1 MAENNNMGLPS
12 ININLGLDKLV
23 ETVANATGL
32 TALGTIMNARGEAKA
47 QSILAKKKAENDA
60 EVEILHLQGKEKVAQ
75 YVLARN
81 TQKIENVGEILA
93 KAEQHFSPDEE
104 VSNEPVDKDWMNRFL
119 DIAETIS
126 DDEMRD
132 LWARILAGEVKRPT
146 TYSLRTLDVLRNITK
161 TEAELIVKSS
171 NFIVGNSICTEDFA
185 LTLDE
190 QLLLDDMG
198 IIYGEQLYTKLISS
212 TGKMQFPLNRQM
224 LLWIYAPVNL
234 HMSIKCHKLT
244 KAGRDILNLI
254 QENDYVDFA
263 INLAQHLKKQGAQG
277 VTVNK
282 ILAIKGTEI
291 ECDSEEIDL
300 LNISE

>member
-1 MAENNNMGLPS
+1 MGLPV
-12 ININLGLDKLV
+12 NVTLGLDKLF

-32 TALGTIMNARGEAKA
+32 TALGTIINAHGEAKA
-47 QSILAKKKAENDA
+47 QSILAKKKAESDA
-60 EVEILHLQGKEKVAQ
+60 EVEILRMQGKEKVAQ
-75 YVLARN
+75 YVMSRN

-132 LWARILAGEVKRPT
+132 LWARVLAGEVKRPT

-171 NFIVGNSICTEDFA
+171 NYIVGNSICTENFA

-198 IIYGEQLYTKLISS
+198 IIYGEQLYTSLISS

>member
-1 MAENNNMGLPS
+1 MGLPS

-93 KAEQHFSPDEE
+93 KAQQQFSPDEE
-104 VSNEPVDKDWMNRFL
+104 VSNEPVNKDWMTRFL

-132 LWARILAGEVKRPT
+132 LWARVLAGEVKRPT

-198 IIYGEQLYTKLISS
+198 IIYGEQLYTSLIPS

-291 ECDSEEIDL
+291 ECDAEEIDL

>member
-93 KAEQHFSPDEE
+93 KAQQQFSPDEE
-104 VSNEPVDKDWMNRFL
+104 VSNEPVNKDWMTRFL

-132 LWARILAGEVKRPT
+132 YRSA
-146 TYSLRTLDVLRNITK
+146 
-161 TEAELIVKSS
+161 
-171 NFIVGNSICTEDFA
+171 
-185 LTLDE
+185 
-190 QLLLDDMG
+190 M
-198 IIYGEQLYTKLISS
+198 
-212 TGKMQFPLNRQM
+212 
-224 LLWIYAPVNL
+224 
-234 HMSIKCHKLT
+234 
-244 KAGRDILNLI
+244 
-254 QENDYVDFA
+254 
-263 INLAQHLKKQGAQG
+263 
-277 VTVNK
+277 
-282 ILAIKGTEI
+282 
-291 ECDSEEIDL
+291 
-300 LNISE
+300 

>member
-1 MAENNNMGLPS
+1 MGLPVYVT
-12 ININLGLDKLV
+12 LGLDKLF

-32 TALGTIMNARGEAKA
+32 TALGTIINAHGEAKA
-47 QSILAKKKAENDA
+47 QSILAKKKAESDA
-60 EVEILHLQGKEKVAQ
+60 EVEILRMQGKEKVAQ
-75 YVLARN
+75 YVMSRN

-132 LWARILAGEVKRPT
+132 LWARVLAGEVKRPT

-171 NFIVGNSICTEDFA
+171 NYIVGNSICTENFA

-198 IIYGEQLYTKLISS
+198 IIYGEQLYTSLISS

>member
-1 MAENNNMGLPS
+1 MGLPV
-12 ININLGLDKLV
+12 NVTLGLDKLV

-32 TALGTIMNARGEAKA
+32 TALGTIINAHGEAKA
-47 QSILAKKKAENDA
+47 QSILAKKKAESDA
-60 EVEILHLQGKEKVAQ
+60 EVEILRMQGKEKVAQ
-75 YVLARN
+75 YVMSRN

-132 LWARILAGEVKRPT
+132 LWARVLAGEVKRPT

-171 NFIVGNSICTEDFA
+171 NYIVGNSICTENFA

-198 IIYGEQLYTKLISS
+198 IIYGEQLYTSLIPS

>member
-1 MAENNNMGLPS
+1 M
-12 ININLGLDKLV
+12 
-23 ETVANATGL
+23 
-32 TALGTIMNARGEAKA
+32 
-47 QSILAKKKAENDA
+47 
-60 EVEILHLQGKEKVAQ
+60 QGQEKVAQ
-75 YVLARN
+75 YMLARN
-81 TQKIENVGEILA
+81 NQKVENVGKIIA
-93 KAEQHFSPDEE
+93 KAEQQFTSDEK
-104 VSNEPVDKDWMNRFL
+104 VSSEPVDNNWMTRFL
-119 DIAETIS
+119 DIAESIS
-126 DDEMRD
+126 DDDLRD
-132 LWARILAGEVKRPT
+132 LWARVLAGEVKRPT

-171 NFIVGNSICTEDFA
+171 NYIVGNSICTENFA

-198 IIYGEQLYTKLISS
+198 IIYGEQLYTSLIPS

>member
-1 MAENNNMGLPS
+1 MGLPVYVT
-12 ININLGLDKLV
+12 LGLDKLF

-32 TALGTIMNARGEAKA
+32 TALGTIINAHGEAKA
-47 QSILAKKKAENDA
+47 QSILAKKKAESDA
-60 EVEILHLQGKEKVAQ
+60 EVEILRMQGKEKVAQ
-75 YVLARN
+75 YVMSRN

-132 LWARILAGEVKRPT
+132 LWARVLAGEVKRPT

-171 NFIVGNSICTEDFA
+171 NYIVGNSICTENFA

-198 IIYGEQLYTKLISS
+198 IIYGEQLYTSLIPS

-224 LLWIYAPVNL
+224 ILWIYAPVNL

>member
-1 MAENNNMGLPS
+1 MGLPV
-12 ININLGLDKLV
+12 NVTLGLDKLV
-23 ETVANATGL
+23 ETVANAIGL
-32 TALGTIMNARGEAKA
+32 TALGTIINAHGEAKA
-47 QSILAKKKAENDA
+47 QSILAKKKAESDA
-60 EVEILHLQGKEKVAQ
+60 EVEILRMQGKEKVAQ
-75 YVLARN
+75 YVMSRN

-132 LWARILAGEVKRPT
+132 LWARVLAGEVKRPT

-171 NFIVGNSICTEDFA
+171 NYMVGNSICTENFA

-198 IIYGEQLYTKLISS
+198 IIYGEQLYTSLIPS

-254 QENDYVDFA
+254 QENNYVDFA
-263 INLAQHLKKQGAQG
+263 LDLAQHLKKQGAQG

-291 ECDSEEIDL
+291 ECDAEEIDL

>member
-93 KAEQHFSPDEE
+93 KAQQQFSPDEE
-104 VSNEPVDKDWMNRFL
+104 VSNEPVNKDWMTRFL

-132 LWARILAGEVKRPT
+132 LWARVLAGEVKRPT

-198 IIYGEQLYTKLISS
+198 IIYGEQLYTSLIPS

-291 ECDSEEIDL
+291 ECDAEEIDL

>member
-1 MAENNNMGLPS
+1 MGLPV
-12 ININLGLDKLV
+12 NVTLGLDKLV

-32 TALGTIMNARGEAKA
+32 TALGTIINAHGEAKA
-47 QSILAKKKAENDA
+47 QSVLAKKKAESDA
-60 EVEILHLQGKEKVAQ
+60 EVEILRMQGEEKVAQ

-81 TQKIENVGEILA
+81 TQKIENVGEIFA
-93 KAEQHFSPDEE
+93 KAEQQFSPDEE
-104 VSNEPVDKDWMNRFL
+104 VSNEPVNKDWMTRFL

-132 LWARILAGEVKRPT
+132 LWARVLAGEVKRPT

-171 NFIVGNSICTEDFA
+171 NYIVGNSICTEDFA

-198 IIYGEQLYTKLISS
+198 IIYGEQLYTSLISS